1 MQDLGA
7 IPEGNMGL
15 NYTSDFY
22 RINEWYKIWLPDDAV
37 KKGLQDTKTVYDVRI
52 RYANNTNATFS
63 FHGPPGTYMEYILYI
78 LNMGFIEYIVCICTW
93 RDNYYS

>member
-1 MQDLGA
+1 
-7 IPEGNMGL
+7 MGL

-52 RYANNTNATFS
+52 RYANNTNSTFS
-63 FHGPPGTYMEYILYI
+63 FHGPPGAVIFIIIYVIWRIYFRNLYTVLYCRWQI
-78 LNMGFIEYIVCICTW
+78 W
-93 RDNYYS
+93 RENNISFTI

>member
-1 MQDLGA
+1 
-7 IPEGNMGL
+7 MGL

-63 FHGPPGTYMEYILYI
+63 FHGAPGQHIYINKIFYVLFKFELVHTRLQVFRI
-78 LNMGFIEYIVCICTW
+78 QIGLVW
-93 RDNYYS
+93 LS

>member
-1 MQDLGA
+1 MRCNCLQDLGA

-63 FHGPPGTYMEYILYI
+63 FHGPPGGGLLVST
-78 LNMGFIEYIVCICTW
+78 
-93 RDNYYS
+93 